1 MLLDV
6 PLICQDFGCIYSQDS
21 VCKLNVSNLLN
32 IKVVF
37 DGWVGGKERETSK
50 NDELSHR
57 MRDQTLIRDQCFSTV
72 APSGSA
78 SPFSRL
84 DAVSTLVPSC
94 SQPRLSVTS

>member
-37 DGWVGGKERETSK
+37 DGWVGGKERKTSK
-50 NDELSHR
+50 NDELPLTECEIKVLFVINVSVLWLPQDLLAH
-57 MRDQTLIRDQCFSTV
+57 
-72 APSGSA
+72 SA
-78 SPFSRL
+78 
-84 DAVSTLVPSC
+84 D
-94 SQPRLSVTS
+94 